1 MSQQAKHRPLRLLLI
16 VHFQGDMSWSML
28 SLIVAVEIGISM
40 NLDPTLNTLGR
51 SRKKQDEEVASLGVG
66 L

>member
-1 MSQQAKHRPLRLLLI
+1 MLLI

-28 SLIVAVEIGISM
+28 SLIVAVEIDISM